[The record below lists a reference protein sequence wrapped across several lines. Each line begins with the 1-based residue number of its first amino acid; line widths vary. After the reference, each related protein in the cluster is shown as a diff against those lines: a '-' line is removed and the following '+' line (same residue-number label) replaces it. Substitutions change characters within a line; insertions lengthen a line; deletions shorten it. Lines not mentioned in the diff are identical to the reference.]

1 MSSSTEHAYLS
12 KIDALQK
19 ELDSVKQKNKKLR
32 QSTKSRF
39 PKEDRTAEQTAE
51 WLTTIKMLHSK
62 VLRGLSNVQSASPE
76 VVSLGKRRW
85 RDTPDGIENMA
96 ESVSI
101 FNELRVKVRDTIA
114 FVDTIVQ
121 NYSATAHII
130 QYNGNDQ
137 IKVLLKD
144 VDLEEMPENANPGV
158 ACVNRMHHLYW
169 IVVKLLDAKKEH
181 VKTAAW
187 CASGDKSAHVDS
199 TSAGVGRRF

>member
-1 MSSSTEHAYLS
+1 MSSSTEHASSRKFDRGLKEFRKAQQIEKWL
-12 KIDALQK
+12 KIINLTHSEVLLGLLYVNSASTKVVRLGSRRFREKSDGIK
-19 ELDSVKQKNKKLR
+19 NMEDSVR
-32 QSTKSRF
+32 
-39 PKEDRTAEQTAE
+39 
-51 WLTTIKMLHSK
+51 
-62 VLRGLSNVQSASPE
+62 
-76 VVSLGKRRW
+76 
-85 RDTPDGIENMA
+85 
-96 ESVSI
+96 I

-158 ACVNRMHHLYW
+158 ACVNRMRHLYW

-181 VKTAAW
+181 VKTAKW